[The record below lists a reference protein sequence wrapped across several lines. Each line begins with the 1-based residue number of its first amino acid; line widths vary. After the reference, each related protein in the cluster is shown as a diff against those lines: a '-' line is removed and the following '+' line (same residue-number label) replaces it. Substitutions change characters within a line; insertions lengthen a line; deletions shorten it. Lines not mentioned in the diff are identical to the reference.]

1 MPGGSHAARHPF
13 PAKPMTR
20 FADPGQWLCFA
31 GLQGLCS
38 GAMNTR
44 VLLLLG
50 CLLAL
55 SVQAQESKR
64 ELWKWK
70 DANGVTQYSDR
81 PVPGATKV
89 DLYTPTPPP
98 GAAPAARPAPAAAS
112 AKPAGAAAVQYQSL
126 EIWQPDNGESF
137 FGADATVNVRMR
149 SEPSLASGD
158 RLLLFL
164 DGKLVEGAANSYEH
178 TLASLERGV
187 HSLAAVILDD
197 RGNEKIRSEPRVFHV
212 KQPTTIEPR
221 AVGPSLKPKPAPQPT
236 PRPNSPK

>member
-1 MPGGSHAARHPF
+1 
-13 PAKPMTR
+13 
-20 FADPGQWLCFA
+20 
-31 GLQGLCS
+31 
-38 GAMNTR
+38 MNTR
-44 VLLLLG
+44 VLLLG

-89 DLYTPTPPP
+89 EMYTSAPAP
-98 GAAPAARPAPAAAS
+98 AATPAARPATPAAQ
-112 AKPAGAAAVQYQSL
+112 AKPAAGTQYQSL
-126 EIWQPDNGESF
+126 EIWQPASGESY
-137 FGADATVNVRMR
+137 FGTDASVNVRMR

-158 RLLLFL
+158 RLLLYL

-178 TLASLERGV
+178 TLSNLERGV

-197 RGNEKIRSEPRVFHV
+197 KGNEKIRSEPRVFHI
-212 KQPTTIEPR
+212 KLPTTIEPR
-221 AVGPSLKPKPAPQPT
+221 AVGPALKPQPPPRPQPK
-236 PRPNSPK
+236 PNSPK